1 MQIFRMPISTFNAC
15 LTLTNN
21 AMIQYKF
28 VLTAY
33 HYFELESNSL
43 MNWVASCPTNP
54 IIGGRER
61 EVRLHYGPLHTVHHC
76 ALLGCTTVHYW
87 PSRSGQPWIWC
98 NLAISNSPI
107 SACYDISSYYHT
119 LFSIPY
125 QPGGMA
131 SHYHILSPLPSHPI
145 TFLTLMFAKDHV
157 PWNCPAC

>member
-1 MQIFRMPISTFNAC
+1 MTWWPAMMIVITMKMGKHIKFLYFSYKTPCLCMRTKCMQIFRMPISTFNAC

-98 NLAISNSPI
+98 NLAISNLVLLWYSFLL
-107 SACYDISSYYHT
+107 SYT
-119 LFSIPY
+119 I
-125 QPGGMA
+125 
-131 SHYHILSPLPSHPI
+131 
-145 TFLTLMFAKDHV
+145 
-157 PWNCPAC
+157 